1 MEQTFLV
8 TEAIAEQFDIPVHE
22 VSEAFDEFEAPII
35 LGGNT
40 IEDLKAFAE
49 DVGSKVVLVQYDCT
63 DEDELYVDIEDE
75 ALEGLFGEKADEAR
89 ERIFDHNT
97 AILDED
103 WEAPYAVSAFVMY
116 EGSAF
121 GIRVF
126 NDVYDGDLLVD
137 PEDFLVYLM
146 DELEEDLE

>member
-8 TEAIAEQFDIPVHE
+8 TEAITEQFDIPVYE
-22 VSEAFDEFEAPII
+22 VLEAFDEFEAPVI
-35 LGGNT
+35 LGANT
-40 IEDLKAFAE
+40 LEDLKAFAK
-49 DVGSKVVLVQYDCT
+49 DVGAKVVLVQYDYT
-63 DEDELYVDIEDE
+63 DEDELYVDVPDD
-75 ALEGLFGEKADEAR
+75 ALDGIFGDKADEAR

-103 WEAPYAVSAFVMY
+103 WEAPYAVTAFVMY

-126 NDVYDGDLLVD
+126 NEVYDQDLLVE
-137 PEDFLVYLM
+137 PEDFMVDLM
-146 DELEEDLE
+146 DEFDDGLE

>member
-8 TEAIAEQFDIPVHE
+8 TEAITEQFDIPVYE
-22 VSEAFDEFEAPII
+22 VSEAFDEFEAPVI
-35 LGGNT
+35 LGANT
-40 IEDLKAFAE
+40 LEDLKAFAK
-49 DVGSKVVLVQYDCT
+49 DVGAKVVLVQYDYT
-63 DEDELYVDIEDE
+63 DEDELYVDVPDE
-75 ALEGLFGEKADEAR
+75 ALEGLFGDRADEAR

-103 WEAPYAVSAFVMY
+103 WEAPYAVTAFVMY

-126 NDVYDGDLLVD
+126 NEVYDENLLVE
-137 PEDFLVYLM
+137 PEDFMVDLL
-146 DELEEDLE
+146 DEFDDGLE

>member
-49 DVGSKVVLVQYDCT
+49 DVGSKVVLVQYDYT

-103 WEAPYAVSAFVMY
+103 WEAPCAVSAFVMY

>member
-8 TEAIAEQFDIPVHE
+8 TEAIAEQFDVPVHE

-35 LGGNT
+35 LGSNT
-40 IEDLKAFAE
+40 VEDLKAFAR
-49 DVGSKVVLVQYDCT
+49 DVGSKVILVQYDYT
-63 DEDELYVDIEDE
+63 DEDELYVDIDDE
-75 ALEGLFGEKADEAR
+75 SLNSLYGDNADEAR

-103 WEAPYAVSAFVMY
+103 WEAPYAMSAFVMY

-121 GIRVF
+121 GIRIF
-126 NDVYDGDLLVD
+126 NEVYDGDLLVD
-137 PEDFLVYLM
+137 PDDFLVYLL
-146 DELEEDLE
+146 DGFEDPLE

>member
-8 TEAIAEQFDIPVHE
+8 TEAITEQFDIPVYE
-22 VSEAFDEFEAPII
+22 VSEAFDEFEAPVI
-35 LGGNT
+35 LGANT
-40 IEDLKAFAE
+40 LEDLKAFAK
-49 DVGSKVVLVQYDCT
+49 DVGAKVVLVQYDYT
-63 DEDELYVDIEDE
+63 DEDELYVDVPDD
-75 ALEGLFGEKADEAR
+75 ALEGLFGDRADEAR

-103 WEAPYAVSAFVMY
+103 WEAPYAVTAFVMY

-126 NDVYDGDLLVD
+126 NEVYDENLLIEPEEFMVD
-137 PEDFLVYLM
+137 LM
-146 DELEEDLE
+146 DEFDDGLE

>member
-8 TEAIAEQFDIPVHE
+8 TEAITEQFDIPVYE
-22 VSEAFDEFEAPII
+22 VSEAFDEFEAPVI
-35 LGGNT
+35 LGANT
-40 IEDLKAFAE
+40 LEDLKAFAK
-49 DVGSKVVLVQYDCT
+49 DVGAKVVLVQYDYT
-63 DEDELYVDIEDE
+63 DEDELYVDVPDD
-75 ALEGLFGEKADEAR
+75 ALDGIFGDKADEAR

-103 WEAPYAVSAFVMY
+103 WEAPYAVTAFVMY

-126 NDVYDGDLLVD
+126 NEVYDQDLLVE
-137 PEDFLVYLM
+137 PEDFMVDLM
-146 DELEEDLE
+146 DEFDDGLE